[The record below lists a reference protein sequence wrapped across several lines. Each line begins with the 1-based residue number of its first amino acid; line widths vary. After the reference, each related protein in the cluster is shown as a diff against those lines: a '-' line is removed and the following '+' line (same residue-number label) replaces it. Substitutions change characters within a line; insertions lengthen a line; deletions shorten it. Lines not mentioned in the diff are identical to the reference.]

1 MAHLLLRGSIFRNIL
16 VVTVSALAL
25 ACIETPVA
33 LAQHGGGGHMGG
45 GGSHIGGGG
54 LMGVG
59 HFSGGHFSGGGHVG
73 APHVFAPRTAHAAML
88 RPRGFAGPPPAGAG
102 VRTIHSQ
109 HHPTHVFHHHVFFGP
124 PFHRF
129 RHGFNSFWWPYW
141 CPYYWGWGFNCYGWP
156 SYSYGYGFGT
166 YTPNYSPEGQSV
178 APTNGYRA
186 QRYDEERHGLPQL
199 YLKDGTVYD
208 VTDYWLENGQIHFT
222 VPGESGTK
230 SVEHVIGFDELDVQR
245 TVDVNTQRG
254 FGFVLRSEPTE

>member
-1 MAHLLLRGSIFRNIL
+1 MVA
-16 VVTVSALAL
+16 VSALAL
-25 ACIETPVA
+25 DCIETPVA

-45 GGSHIGGGG
+45 GGGHIGGGG
-54 LMGVG
+54 FVG
-59 HFSGGHFSGGGHVG
+59 GGHFGGGVHVG
-73 APHVFAPRTAHAAML
+73 APHASAPRTAHAAML
-88 RPRGFAGPPPAGAG
+88 RPRGFSGPPPTGAG

-109 HHPTHVFHHHVFFGP
+109 HHPTHVFHHRVFFGP
-124 PFHRF
+124 PFHSF

-141 CPYYWGWGFNCYGWP
+141 CPYYWGWGFNCYGSP

-166 YTPNYSPEGQSV
+166 YTPNYSSEGQSV

-186 QRYDEERHGLPQL
+186 QLYDEERHGLPQL

-254 FGFVLRSEPTE
+254 LGFVLRSEPME

>member
-1 MAHLLLRGSIFRNIL
+1 MARLLLRGSIFRNIL
-16 VVTVSALAL
+16 MVTVSALAL

-33 LAQHGGGGHMGG
+33 LAQHGGGVHMGG
-45 GGSHIGGGG
+45 GGGHIGGGG
-54 LMGVG
+54 LMGGG
-59 HFSGGHFSGGGHVG
+59 HFSGGHFSGGHVG

-254 FGFVLRSEPTE
+254 FGFVLRSDPTE